1 MTTTCPILTPAQR
14 VLAERIAEAV
24 LAIPVAGAEAVP
36 DVPTAVRRVIAE
48 TIALDAEAQR
58 LTLGPQEA

>member
-36 DVPTAVRRVIAE
+36 DVPAAVRQAIAYA
-48 TIALDAEAQR
+48 IGLDAEAQR
-58 LTLGPQEA
+58 LTRGPQEA